1 MHKRHK
7 LKRSTRPR
15 TGRKRNMGAAAA
27 TVEERKGRHRRKKFE
42 DQAKVVMEEGWA
54 NLELEAVQL
63 GGG

>member
-1 MHKRHK
+1 
-7 LKRSTRPR
+7 
-15 TGRKRNMGAAAA
+15 MGAAAT